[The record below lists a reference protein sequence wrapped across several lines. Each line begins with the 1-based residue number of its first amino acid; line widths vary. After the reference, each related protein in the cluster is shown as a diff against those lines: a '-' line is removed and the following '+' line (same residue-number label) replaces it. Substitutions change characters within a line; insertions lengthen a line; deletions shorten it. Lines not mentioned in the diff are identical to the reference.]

1 MTFNSCA
8 VEVERSDFLF
18 LIERKTRVVRCAP
31 LPFSDTSNKWGDP
44 VLLILS
50 LSLLTGFQ
58 VPSHSL
64 ACSSPPPS
72 FRLPHVKGLG
82 CRSFSEPS
90 VAICSSR
97 PSPSPFQLIAV
108 NRSPLQPLETLNYFQ
123 AGIPS
128 IRDPFSF
135 IQEDTASGIH
145 LILVGSIDFTQSS
158 IPLDAL
164 KCMVFSSSL
173 GYWLMEQD

>member
-1 MTFNSCA
+1 MRLLTFNSCA

-18 LIERKTRVVRCAP
+18 LIERKSRVVRCAP
-31 LPFSDTSNKWGDP
+31 LPFSDTSNKWRDP
-44 VLLILS
+44 VLLISS

-58 VPSHSL
+58 VPSDSL
-64 ACSSPPPS
+64 AGSFKPPPS
-72 FRLPHVKGLG
+72 FRLPYVKS
-82 CRSFSEPS
+82 CRSSS
-90 VAICSSR
+90 KRSIAICSSR
-97 PSPSPFQLIAV
+97 PPPSPFQLIAA
-108 NRSPLQPLETLNYFQ
+108 NRSPLRPLETLNYFQ

-135 IQEDTASGIH
+135 IQEDTGIH
-145 LILVGSIDFTQSS
+145 LILVSSIDFTQSS

-164 KCMVFSSSL
+164 KCTVFSSSL